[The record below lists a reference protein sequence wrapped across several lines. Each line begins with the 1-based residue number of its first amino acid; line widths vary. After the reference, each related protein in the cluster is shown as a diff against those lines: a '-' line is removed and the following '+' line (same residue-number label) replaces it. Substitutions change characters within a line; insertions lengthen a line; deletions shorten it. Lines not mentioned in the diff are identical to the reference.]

1 MVISDPSSTT
11 LPLQR
16 TCSRYVLSP
25 PYLLSM
31 SISIANS
38 TSRVR
43 TLAEIQVGAILQG
56 EVLPDAVDYFA
67 GRGENMEPDFDSDE
81 DEDDGEGSIDLEDEE
96 DQPSK
101 KKPKKA

>member
-1 MVISDPSSTT
+1 M
-11 LPLQR
+11 
-16 TCSRYVLSP
+16 
-25 PYLLSM
+25 SM
-31 SISIANS
+31 SILIA
-38 TSRVR
+38 
-43 TLAEIQVGAILQG
+43 TLLCVWRIRAEIQVGAILQG

-81 DEDDGEGSIDLEDEE
+81 DEDELEDDDDEEGSIDLEDEE